1 MLEPFA
7 QLRDMELAGDYT
19 GRLAVSEELKAMP
32 WQAVFDFFCLKN
44 GVPVGNDMLAVIRDY
59 EKNVQLKRV

>member
-1 MLEPFA
+1 
-7 QLRDMELAGDYT
+7 MELAGDYT